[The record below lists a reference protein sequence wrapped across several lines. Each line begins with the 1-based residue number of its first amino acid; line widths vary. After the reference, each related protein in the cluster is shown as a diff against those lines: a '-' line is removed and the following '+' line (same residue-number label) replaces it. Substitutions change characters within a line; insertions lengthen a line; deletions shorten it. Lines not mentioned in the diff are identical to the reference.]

1 MKSRTTKPLVLM
13 ILDGWGISKY
23 KKGNAIKTGKTPF
36 ITKLRTKYPTSKLN
50 CFGQY
55 VGLPK
60 GFQGNSE
67 VGHINI
73 GAGRIVPQ
81 MLTLI
86 NKKIKDKSF
95 FHDKQILQAIKNCK
109 KYNSTFHLMGMLSDK
124 GVHSH
129 QNHLFALLKLAKQH
143 NLKKVKIHVFTDGR
157 DCFHKSALKYIG
169 QLNNQLKTVPGEI
182 VTISGRYY
190 AMDRDKRWNRTEK
203 AYNAII
209 NGKGKSFSTCKKA
222 IQASYKKGINDEFIV
237 PVVLKSY
244 EGVNNHDSILFFN
257 YRLDRARQLTHAIT
271 DTFFKYFKRRKK
283 IKLFFTAFTPY
294 YKGILGKIAFR
305 EPKIPNNFG
314 AVIAK
319 HKLKQ
324 FRIAETEKYAHVT
337 FFFNSEKE
345 KPFKRETRYI
355 IPSPKVATYDA
366 TPEMSA
372 FKITKK
378 LVEVI
383 NNDVYDVIIVNYA
396 NGDMLGHT
404 GKFKA
409 ALKSVEVVDSCVKQV
424 IDAVKKQK
432 GIAIVTADHGN
443 CEEMIDLK
451 SNKISTSHSLN
462 PVYCTVVG
470 SNIKRLSNG
479 VLADIAPTMLDLLKI
494 KKPKQMTGKSLIL
507 SS

>member
-1 MKSRTTKPLVLM
+1 MKKNIPKPVVLV

-23 KKGNAIKTGKTPF
+23 KKGNAVRVGKTPF
-36 ITKLRTKYPTSKLN
+36 LTKLRKTYPTSQLK

-67 VGHINI
+67 VGHINL
-73 GAGRIVPQ
+73 GAGRVVPQ
-81 MLTLI
+81 MLTII
-86 NKKIKDKSF
+86 NRKIKDKSF
-95 FHDKQILQAIKNCK
+95 FYDKQILQVIKNCK
-109 KYNSTFHLMGMLSDK
+109 KYHSTLHLMGMLSDK

-129 QNHLFALLKLAKQH
+129 QDHLFALLKLAKQH

-157 DCFHKSALKYIG
+157 DCFPKSSLMYLK
-169 QLNNQLKTVPGEI
+169 QLNEQLKIYPGEI
-182 VTISGRYY
+182 ATISGRYY

-209 NGKGKSFSTCKKA
+209 NARGKCATNCKNA
-222 IQASYKKGINDEFIV
+222 IHSSYKKKVTDEFII
-237 PVVLKSY
+237 PTVLKGY
-244 EGVNNHDSILFFN
+244 TGVNKHDSILFFN

-271 DTFFKYFKRRKK
+271 DTFFKHFKRRKV
-283 IKLFFTAFTPY
+283 KLFFTAFTPY

-305 EPKIPNNFG
+305 EPKLPNNLG
-314 AVIAK
+314 AVLAK
-319 HKLKQ
+319 HRLKQ

-345 KPFKRETRYI
+345 KPFKRETRFI
-355 IPSPKVATYDA
+355 TPSPKVATYDLK
-366 TPEMSA
+366 PEMSA

-378 LVEVI
+378 LVSVI
-383 NNDVYDVIIVNYA
+383 NNDLFDVIIVNYA
-396 NGDMLGHT
+396 NGDMVGHT

-409 ALKSVEVVDSCVKQV
+409 ALKAVSVVDSCVKQV
-424 IDAVKKQK
+424 VEAVKKQ
-432 GIAIVTADHGN
+432 GGSIIIAADHGN
-443 CEEMIDLK
+443 CEEMIELK
-451 SNKISTSHSLN
+451 SNKVFTSHSLN
-462 PVYCTVVG
+462 PVYCTIISKNV
-470 SNIKRLSNG
+470 KHLRNG
-479 VLADIAPTMLDLLKI
+479 VLADIAPTLLEILKI